1 MSDAA
6 KHITGAKSAAL
17 KRAIST
23 RDLLGASADS
33 EAGRPFNVTPAPF
46 VAYPAPGAGA
56 VEIIRYQ
63 VSKGFRAKV
72 TRMAINT
79 WGGQILDGT
88 GNVVWRVL
96 VNGAAEKGMENMMS
110 QFGTDSNPIP
120 VTIALN
126 ENDIISITAEV
137 PAGKI
142 AIPAS
147 QTTSARL
154 IGYAVPLTKGVQK

>member
-1 MSDAA
+1 MNSAGS
-6 KHITGAKSAAL
+6 HIVNAKSAAL
-17 KRAIST
+17 KRAQST

-33 EAGRPFNVTPAPF
+33 EAGRPFNITPSPF
-46 VAYPAPGAGA
+46 AAYPAPGAG
-56 VEIIRYQ
+56 VTTIISYQ
-63 VSKGFRAKV
+63 VPKGFRAKV
-72 TRMAINT
+72 THMAINT
-79 WGGQILDGT
+79 WGGQVYDGT

-126 ENDIISITAEV
+126 ENDIISVTVEV
-137 PAGKI
+137 PAGQL
-142 AIPAS
+142 AIPGS

-154 IGYAVPLTKGVQK
+154 IGYAVPLSKGVQ

>member
-1 MSDAA
+1 MTSPAN
-6 KHITGAKSAAL
+6 HILATKSASL
-17 KRAIST
+17 KRAQST

-46 VAYPAPGAGA
+46 VAYPAPGAGQTT
-56 VEIIRYQ
+56 IISYQ
-63 VSKGFRAKV
+63 VPKGFRAKV

-79 WGGQILDGT
+79 WGGQIYDGT
-88 GNVVWRVL
+88 GNVVWRVMI
-96 VNGAAEKGMENMMS
+96 NGAAEKGMEKMMS

-120 VTIALN
+120 VSIALN
-126 ENDIISITAEV
+126 ENDIISVTVEV
-137 PAGKI
+137 PAGQV

-154 IGYAVPLTKGVQK
+154 IGYAAPLSKGVQR

>member
-1 MSDAA
+1 MSSPAN
-6 KHITGAKSAAL
+6 HILSSKSAAL
-17 KRAIST
+17 KRAQST

-46 VAYPAPGAGA
+46 PNFPAPGAA
-56 VEIIRYQ
+56 ATTIISYQ
-63 VSKGFRAKV
+63 VPKGFRAKV
-72 TRMAINT
+72 TRMAISS
-79 WGGQILDGT
+79 WGGQVYDGT

-120 VTIALN
+120 VTISLN
-126 ENDIISITAEV
+126 ENDIISVTVEV
-137 PAGKI
+137 PAGQI
-142 AIPAS
+142 AIAGN

-154 IGYAVPLTKGVQK
+154 IGYAVPLSKGVQQ